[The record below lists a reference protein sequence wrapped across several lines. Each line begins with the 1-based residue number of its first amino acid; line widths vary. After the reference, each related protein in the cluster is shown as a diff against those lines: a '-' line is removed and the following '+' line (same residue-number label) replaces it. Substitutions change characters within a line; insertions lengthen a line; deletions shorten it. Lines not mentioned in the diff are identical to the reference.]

1 MSRNYDADFILYCF
15 RPPEEI
21 VGMGLSGWVYK
32 DTKQDNN
39 HPFADGKYIDTSR
52 VLEVAAEGDEIFII
66 TRNTTYR
73 YIGAA
78 RDPDAAHELF
88 MSKNRDHFADK
99 SLMDIFGA
107 NTSPLAQ
114 YLNHKAAQKSMDDMA
129 EVIKGAEKVS
139 LTDEMVEI
147 IKGNHKI
154 SLTGDPVD

>member
-1 MSRNYDADFILYCF
+1 MSRNYDADFILYCY
-15 RPPEEI
+15 RPPEEVEQI
-21 VGMGLSGWVYK
+21 VGHGISGWVYK
-32 DTKQDNN
+32 DTKQDHN

-52 VLEVAAEGDEIFII
+52 VIEVAAEGDQVFII

-88 MSKNRDHFADK
+88 MSKNKDYFADK

-107 NTSPLAQ
+107 NPSPLAQ

-129 EVIKGAEKVS
+129 EIMNRG
-139 LTDEMVEI
+139 
-147 IKGNHKI
+147 GKI